1 MVADN
6 FPRALRLVLVD
17 EGGLDDDPHDHGGR
31 TAHGIIQREY
41 DGFRARHGL
50 PRQDVWKITP
60 AEYTEIYH
68 DRYWM
73 PWCDRLP
80 AGMDY
85 AFFDACVNAG
95 PAQAA
100 RTLQKALGIRTD
112 GNMGDITLAK
122 VQEIAAR
129 APRDGDEHDAD
140 ASGIEPLIH
149 AFCEARRA
157 FYRALAQFPRYG
169 RGWLARVDHVERAAK
184 AFAADAEQAQRNGL
198 ADDLKAQA
206 SAKAK
211 AEATAAPAVS
221 TETAAAAATGSG
233 IAAGFTEQIS
243 AATSQLSPFQ
253 DAIHVVK
260 YILLGLALVSIGLT
274 VYAVM
279 HRAKIKEATG

>member
-1 MVADN
+1 MVAET
-6 FPRALRLVLVD
+6 FPHALRLVLVD

-50 PRQDVWKITP
+50 PKQDVWKITP

-100 RTLQKALGIRTD
+100 RTLQRALGLRAD
-112 GNMGDITLAK
+112 GNMGDVTLAAVK
-122 VQEIAAR
+122 AR
-129 APRDGDEHDAD
+129 GEENAEAT
-140 ASGIEPLIH
+140 IH
-149 AFCEARRA
+149 AFCAARRA

-169 RGWLARVDHVERAAK
+169 RGWLARVDHVEEAAK
-184 AFAADAEQAQRNGL
+184 AMAAAGAEASQRGGL
-198 ADDLKAQA
+198 SDDLRGEA
-206 SAKAK
+206 SARARAEDVAK
-211 AEATAAPAVS
+211 PPLS
-221 TETAAAAATGSG
+221 TEAGAAATTGTVIGASVTDTLG
-233 IAAGFTEQIS
+233 RASEQ
-243 AATSQLSPFQ
+243 LGPFQ
-253 DAIHVVK
+253 DAVHVVK
-260 YILLGLALVSIGLT
+260 YLLLGIAVVSIALT
-274 VYAVM
+274 LYAAW
-279 HRAKIKEATG
+279 HGAKTREAAG

>member
-1 MVADN
+1 MVAET
-6 FPRALRLVLVD
+6 FPHALRLVLVD

-50 PRQDVWKITP
+50 PGQDVWKITP

-100 RTLQKALGIRTD
+100 RTLQRALGLRAD
-112 GNMGDITLAK
+112 GNMGDVTLAK
-122 VQEIAAR
+122 VK
-129 APRDGDEHDAD
+129 EHSEAD
-140 ASGIEPLIH
+140 AEAVVH
-149 AFCEARRA
+149 AFCERRRA

-169 RGWLARVDHVERAAK
+169 RGWLARVDHVEKAAK
-184 AFAADAEQAQRNGL
+184 AMAAAGVEATRRGGL
-198 ADDLKAQA
+198 SDDLKAEA
-206 SAKAK
+206 SARAK
-211 AEATAAPAVS
+211 AEDVATPPLS
-221 TETAAAAATGSG
+221 TEAGAAATTGTVIGAGTADQLGQAASQLGPFADTIHIVKYVLLG
-233 IAAGFTEQIS
+233 IAVISVCLTLYAAWHGKQAREAAG
-243 AATSQLSPFQ
+243 
-253 DAIHVVK
+253 
-260 YILLGLALVSIGLT
+260 
-274 VYAVM
+274 
-279 HRAKIKEATG
+279 

>member
-1 MVADN
+1 MVADT
-6 FPRALRLVLVD
+6 FPHALRLVLVD

-50 PRQDVWKITP
+50 ARQDVWRITP

-100 RTLQKALGIRTD
+100 RTLQRALSLRAD
-112 GNMGDITLAK
+112 GNMGDVTLAT
-122 VQEIAAR
+122 VQEHAETD
-129 APRDGDEHDAD
+129 PEGV
-140 ASGIEPLIH
+140 IH
-149 AFCEARRA
+149 AFCEKRRA

-169 RGWLARVDHVERAAK
+169 RGWLARVDHVEKAAK
-184 AFAADAEQAQRNGL
+184 AMAAAGVEATARGGL
-198 ADDLKAQA
+198 SDDLKAAA
-206 SAKAK
+206 SARAK
-211 AEATAAPAVS
+211 AEDTARPPLS
-221 TETAAAAATGSG
+221 TEAGAATTTGTVIG
-233 IAAGFTEQIS
+233 AGVTDQLGHAANQLGPFADTIS
-243 AATSQLSPFQ
+243 
-253 DAIHVVK
+253 IVK
-260 YILLGLALVSIGLT
+260 YILLGIAVISVVLT
-274 VYAVM
+274 LYAAV
-279 HRAKIKEATG
+279 HGKQIKGAVG

>member
-1 MVADN
+1 MQDN
-6 FPRALRLVLVD
+6 FSRALKLVLVD

-85 AFFDACVNAG
+85 AFFDAAVNAG

-100 RTLQKALGIRTD
+100 RTLQLALGTRVD
-112 GNMGDITLAK
+112 GNMGDVTLARAK
-122 VQEIAAR
+122 AA
-129 APRDGDEHDAD
+129 AEDNAEA
-140 ASGIEPLIH
+140 LIH
-149 AFCEARRA
+149 AFCEKRRA

-169 RGWLARVDHVERAAK
+169 RGWLARVDHVEKAAK
-184 AFAADAEQAQRNGL
+184 TFAVDAEQAQRNGL
-198 ADDLKAQA
+198 SDDLKSEASARGRAEDTVTPPISTETGAGATTGAVVGAGVTDQLGQA
-206 SAKAK
+206 SA
-211 AEATAAPAVS
+211 
-221 TETAAAAATGSG
+221 
-233 IAAGFTEQIS
+233 
-243 AATSQLSPFQ
+243 QLGPFA
-253 DAIHVVK
+253 DTIHIVK
-260 YILLGLALVSIGLT
+260 YLLLGLAAVSIALT
-274 VYAVM
+274 LYAVW
-279 HRAKIKEATG
+279 HRAKVKEATG

>member
-1 MVADN
+1 MAVAN
-6 FPRALRLVLVD
+6 FPRALKLVLVD

-41 DGFRARHGL
+41 DGFRARHNL

-80 AGMDY
+80 AGVDY

-100 RTLQKALGIRTD
+100 RTLQRALRIRAD
-112 GNMGDITLAK
+112 GNMGDVTLA
-122 VQEIAAR
+122 AAQR
-129 APRDGDEHDAD
+129 HAEDDVEA
-140 ASGIEPLIH
+140 LIQD
-149 AFCEARRA
+149 FCAARRA

-184 AFAADAEQAQRNGL
+184 AMAANAEHARRNGL
-198 ADDLKAQA
+198 TDDVKALA
-206 SAKAK
+206 SARARP
-211 AEATAAPAVS
+211 EDTTRPPVS

-233 IAAGFTEQIS
+233 IAAGFAEELS
-243 AATSQLSPFQ
+243 AASAQLAPFQ
-253 DAIHVVK
+253 DAIHLVK
-260 YILLGLALVSIGLT
+260 YLLLAFAFASVGLT
-274 VYAVM
+274 LYAM
-279 HRAKIKEATG
+279 WHRARIKEATGS

>member
-6 FPRALRLVLVD
+6 FPRALKLVLVD

-100 RTLQKALGIRTD
+100 RTLQRALGIRAD
-112 GNMGDITLAK
+112 GNMGDVTLAK
-122 VQEIAAR
+122 TEER
-129 APRDGDEHDAD
+129 GDDNVEA
-140 ASGIEPLIH
+140 LIH
-149 AFCEARRA
+149 DFCAARRA

-169 RGWLARVDHVERAAK
+169 RGWLARVDHVENAAK
-184 AFAADAEQAQRNGL
+184 AFALDAGAAHRNGL
-198 ADDLKAQA
+198 SDDLKVAA
-206 SAKAK
+206 SARAK
-211 AEATAAPAVS
+211 SEDTATPPVS

-233 IAAGFTEQIS
+233 IAAGFTEQLS

-260 YILLGLALVSIGLT
+260 YILLGLALASIALT
-274 VYAVM
+274 VFSVWHHA
-279 HRAKIKEATG
+279 RIKEATGQP

>member
-1 MVADN
+1 MAAAS
-6 FPRALRLVLVD
+6 FSRALALVLID

-85 AFFDACVNAG
+85 AFFDACVNTG

-100 RTLQKALGIRTD
+100 RTLQRALKIRAD
-112 GNMGDITLAK
+112 GNMGDVTLGR
-122 VQEIAAR
+122 VAAR
-129 APRDGDEHDAD
+129 ADDD
-140 ASGIEPLIH
+140 IEALIH
-149 AFCEARRA
+149 VFCDQRRA

-184 AFAADAEQAQRNGL
+184 AFAADAAQARRNGL
-198 ADDLKAQA
+198 SDDLKGAA
-206 SAKAK
+206 SARAR
-211 AEATAAPAVS
+211 AEDTVAAPVS

-233 IAAGFTEQIS
+233 LAAGFSEQIGS
-243 AATSQLSPFQ
+243 ASTQLAPFG
-253 DAIHVVK
+253 DAVHVIK
-260 YILLGLALVSIGLT
+260 YVLLALALAGVALAL
-274 VYAVM
+274 YAAW
-279 HRAKIKEATG
+279 HRAKVREATG

>member
-6 FPRALRLVLVD
+6 FPRALKLVLVD

-50 PRQDVWKITP
+50 PRQDVWKITA

-100 RTLQKALGIRTD
+100 RTLQRALGIRTD
-112 GNMGDITLAK
+112 GNMGDVTLAK
-122 VQEIAAR
+122 AMDRAADN
-129 APRDGDEHDAD
+129 AEQLLHD
-140 ASGIEPLIH
+140 
-149 AFCEARRA
+149 FCEARRA

-169 RGWLARVDHVERAAK
+169 RGWLARVDHVEKAAK
-184 AFAADAEQAQRNGL
+184 AFALDAGEPHRNGL
-198 ADDLKAQA
+198 SDDLKAEA
-206 SAKAK
+206 SARSK
-211 AEATAAPAVS
+211 AEDVTQPPISPEAG
-221 TETAAAAATGSG
+221 AAATTG
-233 IAAGFTEQIS
+233 AAVG
-243 AATSQLSPFQ
+243 AGATDQLATASSQLAPFQ
-253 DAIHVVK
+253 DAIHIIK
-260 YILLGLALVSIGLT
+260 YLLLGLAIASICMTL
-274 VYAVM
+274 YAAW
-279 HRAKIKEATG
+279 RRGKIKQATG

>member
-1 MVADN
+1 MAVAS
-6 FPRALRLVLVD
+6 FPRALKLVLVD

-41 DGFRARHGL
+41 DGFRARHNL

-80 AGMDY
+80 AGVDY

-100 RTLQKALGIRTD
+100 RTLQRALGIRTD
-112 GNMGDITLAK
+112 GNMGDVTLA
-122 VQEIAAR
+122 AAKR
-129 APRDGDEHDAD
+129 HAEDDVEA
-140 ASGIEPLIH
+140 LIQD
-149 AFCEARRA
+149 FCAARRA

-184 AFAADAEQAQRNGL
+184 AMAANAEQARRNGL
-198 ADDLKAQA
+198 TDDVKALA
-206 SAKAK
+206 SARARP
-211 AEATAAPAVS
+211 EDTTRPPVS

-233 IAAGFTEQIS
+233 IAAGFAEELS
-243 AATSQLSPFQ
+243 AASAQLAPFQ
-253 DAIHVVK
+253 DAIHLVK
-260 YILLGLALVSIGLT
+260 YLLLAFAFASVGLT
-274 VYAVM
+274 LYAM
-279 HRAKIKEATG
+279 WHRAQVKEATGS

>member
-1 MVADN
+1 MAAAS
-6 FPRALRLVLVD
+6 FSRALALVLID

-100 RTLQKALGIRTD
+100 RTLQRALSIRAD
-112 GNMGDITLAK
+112 GNMGDVTLAR
-122 VQEIAAR
+122 VAAR
-129 APRDGDEHDAD
+129 ADDD
-140 ASGIEPLIH
+140 IEALIH
-149 AFCEARRA
+149 VFCDQRRA

-169 RGWLARVDHVERAAK
+169 RGWFARVDHVERAAK
-184 AFAADAEQAQRNGL
+184 VFASDAAQARRNGL
-198 ADDLKAQA
+198 SDDLKCAA
-206 SAKAK
+206 SARAK
-211 AEATAAPAVS
+211 AEDTAAAPVS

-233 IAAGFTEQIS
+233 LAAGFAQEIGGAS
-243 AATSQLSPFQ
+243 AQLAPLQ
-253 DAIHVVK
+253 YTLHIVK
-260 YILLGLALVSIGLT
+260 YVLLVLALAAIALALYG
-274 VYAVM
+274 AW
-279 HRAKIKEATG
+279 HRAKIREATG

>member
-1 MVADN
+1 MTIAN
-6 FPRALRLVLVD
+6 FPRALKLVLVD

-41 DGFRARHGL
+41 DGFRARHDL

-100 RTLQKALGIRTD
+100 RTLQRALGLRAD
-112 GNMGDITLAK
+112 GNMGDVTLA
-122 VQEIAAR
+122 AAKH
-129 APRDGDEHDAD
+129 AAEDDAE
-140 ASGIEPLIH
+140 GLIH
-149 AFCEARRA
+149 DFCAARRA

-184 AFAADAEQAQRNGL
+184 AMAIAGEARREGMS
-198 ADDLKAQA
+198 DDIQAQA
-206 SAKAK
+206 SARAK
-211 AEATAAPAVS
+211 AEDTKTPTVS
-221 TETAAAAATGSG
+221 TEAAATAATGST
-233 IAAGFTEQIS
+233 IAAGS
-243 AATSQLSPFQ
+243 ADQLSTLTEKLTPLQ

-260 YILLGLALVSIGLT
+260 YILLGVALLSVFLT
-274 VYAVM
+274 VYSIW
-279 HRAKIKEATG
+279 HGRKLKEATG

>member
-1 MVADN
+1 MVAETS
-6 FPRALRLVLVD
+6 PHALRLVLVD

-41 DGFRARHGL
+41 DGFRARHGR
-50 PRQDVWKITP
+50 PAQDVWKITP

-100 RTLQKALGIRTD
+100 RTLQRALGLRAD
-112 GNMGDITLAK
+112 GNTGDVTLAAVK
-122 VQEIAAR
+122 AACE
-129 APRDGDEHDAD
+129 DDAE
-140 ASGIEPLIH
+140 AMVH
-149 AFCEARRA
+149 AFCEQRRS

-169 RGWLARVDHVERAAK
+169 RGWLARVDHVEKAAK
-184 AFAADAEQAQRNGL
+184 AMAAAGVEATTRGGL
-198 ADDLKAQA
+198 SDDLKAEA
-206 SAKAK
+206 SARAR
-211 AEATAAPAVS
+211 AEDTARPPLS
-221 TETAAAAATGSG
+221 TEAGAATTTGTVIGASVTDTLG
-233 IAAGFTEQIS
+233 KATEQ
-243 AATSQLSPFQ
+243 LGPFQ

-260 YILLGLALVSIGLT
+260 YLLLGIAVVSIVLT
-274 VYAVM
+274 LYAAW
-279 HRAKIKEATG
+279 HGAKTREAAG